1 MSQVVAA
8 GIWTKLDGYD
18 VEIFH
23 VGPGNAEV
31 VIQDREVVSPA
42 GAMLRVPDERRPAP
56 IGGTY
61 LVTGRYGCQDPR
73 AETSADRDE
82 S

>member
-1 MSQVVAA
+1 MSQ
-8 GIWTKLDGYD
+8 IIQPRTWTKVDGYD

-23 VGPGNAEV
+23 PGVGNAEV
-31 VIQDREVVSPA
+31 VIQDLVLVSPA
-42 GAMLRVPDERRPAP
+42 GALLRVPDERRPAP

-82 S
+82 P